1 MELQKLSDVSSGT
14 FLRHVMPVAG
24 CVLCFHQ
31 TASVTRW
38 DYGWRDRADK
48 LNERFFPVRHR
59 ICNADVIAEIKTDVQ
74 LYV

>member
-1 MELQKLSDVSSGT
+1 MSSIQRLRDVRLDT
-14 FLRHVMPVAG
+14 A
-24 CVLCFHQ
+24 FHQ

-38 DYGWRDRADK
+38 DFGWRDRVDK

-59 ICNADVIAEIKTDVQ
+59 ICNADIIAEIKTDVQ